1 MHDPFYDLVPRPE
14 PPALVAG
21 EVALLTID
29 LQYLCSHRDGW
40 MGRLARAAGRE
51 QPLEAR
57 FAASS
62 LRELWVGDP

>member
-51 QPLEAR
+51 QHLEAR